1 MKIFFYCRT
10 GVHTS
15 LITAAIHLGWLP
27 THRKV
32 REAELVKLPYFDN
45 IDYQLLGT
53 PIFLGYDQF
62 NNQVYTFGT
71 WTETEV
77 IPKAVDSLLKLHGI
91 ASDQYLL
98 VNTLPMENL
107 MIRLGVKLAVK
118 FKQKRVSEALILGG
132 LIKAYPMGLE
142 IAQQLRQNLANG
154 SERV

>member
-1 MKIFFYCRT
+1 MKLFFYCRT

-32 REAELVKLPYFDN
+32 REAELVKIPYFNN

-71 WTETEV
+71 WSETEV
-77 IPKAVDSLLKLHGI
+77 IPKAVDSLLKLHGVN
-91 ASDQYLL
+91 SDQYLL
-98 VNTLPMENL
+98 VNTLRMENL
-107 MIRLGVKLAVK
+107 LVRLGVKLAVR
-118 FKQKRVSEALILGG
+118 FKRKRLAEALLLGG
-132 LIKAYPMGLE
+132 LIKAYPTGLDIVRE
-142 IAQQLRQNLANG
+142 LRQTLEKEA
-154 SERV
+154 EWV